1 MQLSSKAQLMT
12 SFRGRLLLAAKTA
25 AAEDPANNNS
35 LLSDPWYAPTSRLKG
50 RVDWDGCEYIT
61 SQHCL
66 DALEVPMHARSGAVF
81 RRLTAILRNHGWEP
95 IRIKLNG
102 VDGGGVTERVRG
114 YQKKTNRLRIRT
126 SQKSFPAKST
136 RPRPMS
142 SARSFRVWRWT
153 AGGLWRVRCVRLS
166 PNVTR

>member
-12 SFRGRLLLAAKTA
+12 SFRGRWLLAAKTA

-66 DALEVPMHARSGAVF
+66 DAWKSQCTHAA
-81 RRLTAILRNHGWEP
+81 
-95 IRIKLNG
+95 
-102 VDGGGVTERVRG
+102 
-114 YQKKTNRLRIRT
+114 
-126 SQKSFPAKST
+126 
-136 RPRPMS
+136 
-142 SARSFRVWRWT
+142 
-153 AGGLWRVRCVRLS
+153 VRCFVDSPQFCGTMDGNLSVSNSTALMAAVS
-166 PNVTR
+166 PNVSGVIKKRPTACVSAHHRRVSRQNRHKHALRCRQDRFTPGNGLTLGSCTFGPSACCGT